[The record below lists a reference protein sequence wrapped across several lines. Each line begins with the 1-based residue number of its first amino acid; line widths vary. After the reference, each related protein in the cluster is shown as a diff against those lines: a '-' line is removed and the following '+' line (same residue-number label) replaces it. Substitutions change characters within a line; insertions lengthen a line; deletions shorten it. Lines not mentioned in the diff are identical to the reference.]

1 MQVCII
7 NSLNTAAT
15 ELERKLG
22 FRMKKLIIP
31 LRILSFL
38 QHIKNKLRRW
48 QFRLKGDE
56 NAEDQGRGDNW
67 QVILL
72 SGDN

>member
-22 FRMKKLIIP
+22 FQMKKLIIP

-38 QHIKNKLRRW
+38 QYIKNKLRWW

-56 NAEDQGRGDNW
+56 NAED
-67 QVILL
+67 
-72 SGDN
+72 